1 MIGEQM
7 GFWTPTVRRSWWIPK
22 VSIGCDSWFVALTP
36 RPRGTRLI
44 GFDNAHAARGSRGP
58 GGTPKG
64 PYDHRHQMD
73 TVRAYRF
80 KDPATLIED
89 FWAEVDRFL
98 KEKGVL

>member
-1 MIGEQM
+1 
-7 GFWTPTVRRSWWIPK
+7 
-22 VSIGCDSWFVALTP
+22 
-36 RPRGTRLI
+36 
-44 GFDNAHAARGSRGP
+44 
-58 GGTPKG
+58 
-64 PYDHRHQMD
+64 MD